1 MEKFLRHQKLL
12 VLVPMVAL
20 CIYAVGYLVL
30 AFTGNFIEHHHTF
43 LSSVLMILSL
53 NFLYFAFVHHNRLM
67 QWGAW
72 VVFFAVVIDLFYEL
86 TFSHQL
92 TGMSLILV
100 DALIHLAHIVG
111 ILLLSYGLYQSMTAS
126 RKRHVI
132 FREFFNYNNSVY
144 FEYHRSKQIITFMFS
159 NSFRAKTNLHQ
170 ERMAFPLDEA
180 IKQMDSADQKQF
192 KDMLYHPEKHLASE
206 IKLRVQ
212 LPGMAEPVLL
222 FTKIIAIITDSLS
235 GILIDISHLE
245 ELVIELNL
253 SKEAFEQKEYE
264 EKAILESTNDII
276 VKFRYDGKLMFSTEN
291 YAKFFNYSKEELMKM
306 SVENL
311 DDTIGFSK
319 EQWFIDV
326 VNDGYSESIVEWNTD
341 GKTKWIYW
349 KNRALYNEDDELEAI
364 LSVGHDITDLKRLNN
379 ELYQKSLHDD
389 LTQFYNRSG
398 LIDKIQTLET
408 KPSVVLFYLGLDNYS
423 YINDFYGY
431 EVGDQIIKDVALE
444 LDWFGQRGA
453 IVARI
458 SRDEFVIIA
467 HEPPI
472 IQECLLHIYRF
483 LESQFSIQGVSISI
497 KKNIGYAIYPDDSKT
512 VKGLLSLASL
522 AMLESKS
529 HYHHTALRYRKEF
542 QMNVQ
547 ENLTMASAIRNAI
560 QNNEIDVFFQSVVH
574 SQTQRIISLEALAR
588 WKRSDDTFVSPLV
601 LFQHANRLKLVEDL
615 DRFLIDKALRYF
627 KSIHHQAAY
636 QQATLSINVS
646 PGLLLDSKLIDFF
659 KYEISKYA
667 IGPEL
672 IVIEIPE
679 NTFVGNLEQIYDQ
692 IRKLRQIGMKIA
704 IDDFGREYSSL
715 SVLTA
720 IDFDLIK
727 IDRFFIEHINK
738 PINKEI
744 IQMILR
750 IAKTNNKTVIAE
762 GIETKDQS
770 DKLIEYGCIYHQG
783 YYYAR
788 PKKLV

>member
-1 MEKFLRHQKLL
+1 MEKFLRHRKLL
-12 VLVPMVAL
+12 VLIPMIAL
-20 CIYAVGYLVL
+20 VIYAIGYLIL

-43 LSSVLMILSL
+43 LSSVLLILSL

-67 QWGAW
+67 QGGAW
-72 VVFFAVVIDLFYEL
+72 VVVLTVVVDLLYEGL
-86 TFSHQL
+86 ILHELDSV
-92 TGMSLILV
+92 SLIIV
-100 DALIHLAHIVG
+100 DALIHLAHIIG
-111 ILLLSYGLYQSMTAS
+111 ILLLSYGLYQSMIAS

-132 FREFFNYNNSVY
+132 FQEFFNYNNSVY
-144 FEYHRSKQIITFMFS
+144 FEYHRVKHTITFLFS
-159 NSFRAKTNLHQ
+159 NSFRKKTKLMQ
-170 ERMAFPLDEA
+170 ERMNLPLEAAIQNMDEE
-180 IKQMDSADQKQF
+180 DCLQF
-192 KDMLYHPEKHLASE
+192 KDMLEHPEAHQSSE
-206 IKLRVQ
+206 VKLRLQ
-212 LPGMAEPVLL
+212 LPGMSEPLLL
-222 FTKIIAIITDSLS
+222 FTKIIAIVPDSLS
-235 GILIDISHLE
+235 GIFIDISHLE
-245 ELVIELNL
+245 ELLIELNL

-264 EKAILESTNDII
+264 ERAILENTNDII
-276 VKFRYDGKLMFSTEN
+276 VKFRYDGKVMFSTEN
-291 YAKFFNYSKEELMKM
+291 YAKFFNYSKEQLMKM

-311 DDTIGFSK
+311 DDKIGFSK

-341 GKTKWIYW
+341 VKSKWIYW
-349 KNRALYNEDDELEAI
+349 KNRALYNEDGSLEAI

-389 LTQFYNRSG
+389 LTTFYNRSG
-398 LIDKIQTLET
+398 LLERIQSIEG
-408 KPSVVLFYLGLDNYS
+408 KSSVVLFYLSLDNYS

-431 EVGDQIIKDVALE
+431 EIGDQIIKDVAFE
-444 LDWFGQRGA
+444 LDWFVQRGA

-467 HEPPI
+467 HEPQI

-483 LESQFSIQGVSISI
+483 LESSFSIAGVSISL
-497 KKNIGYAIYPDDSKT
+497 KKNIGYAIYPDDSKS

-529 HYHHTALRYRKEF
+529 HYHHTALRYRREF

-560 QNNEIDVFFQSVVH
+560 QNNEIDVHFQSVVH
-574 SQTQRIISLEALAR
+574 SQTHKIISLEALAR
-588 WKRSDDTFVSPLV
+588 WKRSDDTFVSPLI
-601 LFQHANRLKLVEDL
+601 LFQHANRLKMVEDL

-636 QQATLSINVS
+636 QQATLSLNVS
-646 PGLLLDSKLIDFF
+646 PGLLLDSKLIEFF

-704 IDDFGREYSSL
+704 IDDFGRDYSSL
-715 SVLTA
+715 SVLSA

-738 PINKEI
+738 PTNKEI

-750 IAKTNNKTVIAE
+750 IAKNNQKTVIAE

-770 DKLIEYGCIYHQG
+770 DQLIEYGCIYHQG
-783 YYYAR
+783 YYYGR